1 MKAYKGFDKDL
12 KCRGFQYE
20 IGKEYE
26 EKEAEAC
33 EKGFHACENPLEVF
47 RYYPPCDGNR
57 YCEVEQDGELSK
69 HGGDSK
75 VASTKIKI
83 GVELGLKGLIQA
95 GVSFILD
102 KVNWKADAA
111 TNTDAQSAAV
121 NLGYRSAATNTGD
134 LSAAMNT
141 GDYSAVVNSGDY
153 SAAMNTGY
161 RSAAVNSGDRSAAVN
176 TGDYSAVVNSGD
188 YSAAMNTGYRSA
200 AVNSGDRSAAVNTGD
215 YSAVVN
221 SGIQSAVVNSGIQS
235 AAVNSGIQSAAVNSG
250 IGSAAVNSGT
260 RSAAEVSNGDSVAIV
275 TGYNSKAKAGLG
287 SAIVIAERGDWNGKT
302 YPLNNIKA
310 AIVDGEKIKADTWYT
325 LKNGEFVECD

>member
-1 MKAYKGFDKDL
+1 MKAYKGFDRDL

-26 EKEAEAC
+26 EKEAE
-33 EKGFHACENPLEVF
+33 ACENPLEVF

-69 HGGDSK
+69 HDGDSK

-111 TNTDAQSAAV
+111 TNTGAQSAAV

-141 GDYSAVVNSGDY
+141 GD
-153 SAAMNTGY
+153 
-161 RSAAVNSGDRSAAVN
+161 RSAAVN
-176 TGDYSAVVNSGD
+176 TGDY
-188 YSAAMNTGYRSA
+188 
-200 AVNSGDRSAAVNTGD
+200 
-215 YSAVVN
+215 
-221 SGIQSAVVNSGIQS
+221 S

-250 IGSAAVNSGT
+250 TGSAAET
-260 RSAAEVSNGDSVAIV
+260 SNGDSVAIV

-287 SAIVIAERGDWNGKT
+287 SAIVIAERGVWNGKT
-302 YPLNNIKA
+302 YPLINIKA

-325 LKNGEFVECD
+325 LINGEFVECD

>member
-121 NLGYRSAATNTGD
+121 NWGYRSAATNTGD

-141 GDYSAVVNSGDY
+141 
-153 SAAMNTGY
+153 
-161 RSAAVNSGDRSAAVN
+161 GDRSAAVN

-200 AVNSGDRSAAVNTGD
+200 AVNSGF
-215 YSAVVN
+215 
-221 SGIQSAVVNSGIQS
+221 QS
-235 AAVNSGIQSAAVNSG
+235 AAVNSGLGSAAVNSG
-250 IGSAAVNSGT
+250 TRSAAVNSGT

-287 SAIVIAERGDWNGKT
+287 SAIVIAERGVWNGKT
-302 YPLNNIKA
+302 YPLINIKA

>member
-121 NLGYRSAATNTGD
+121 NWGYRSAATNTGD

-141 GDYSAVVNSGDY
+141 
-153 SAAMNTGY
+153 
-161 RSAAVNSGDRSAAVN
+161 GDRSAAVN

-200 AVNSGDRSAAVNTGD
+200 AVNSGF
-215 YSAVVN
+215 
-221 SGIQSAVVNSGIQS
+221 QS
-235 AAVNSGIQSAAVNSG
+235 AAVNSGIGSAAVNSGFQSAAVNSG

-260 RSAAEVSNGDSVAIV
+260 RSAAVNSGTRSAAEVSNDDSVAIV

-287 SAIVIAERGDWNGKT
+287 SAIVIAERGVWNGKT
-302 YPLNNIKA
+302 YPLINIKA

>member
-1 MKAYKGFDKDL
+1 MKAYKGFDRDL

-26 EKEAEAC
+26 EKETEAC

-111 TNTDAQSAAV
+111 TN
-121 NLGYRSAATNTGD
+121 
-134 LSAAMNT
+134 
-141 GDYSAVVNSGDY
+141 
-153 SAAMNTGY
+153 
-161 RSAAVNSGDRSAAVN
+161 SGDR
-176 TGDYSAVVNSGD
+176 
-188 YSAAMNTGYRSA
+188 
-200 AVNSGDRSAAVNTGD
+200 
-215 YSAVVN
+215 
-221 SGIQSAVVNSGIQS
+221 
-235 AAVNSGIQSAAVNSG
+235 SAAVNSG
-250 IGSAAVNSGT
+250 IGSAAVNSGIGSAAVNT
-260 RSAAEVSNGDSVAIV
+260 GTGSAAEVSNGDSVAIV
-275 TGYNSKAKAGLG
+275 TGYNSKAKAGFG
-287 SAIVIAERGDWNGKT
+287 SAIVITERGVWNGKT
-302 YPLNNIKA
+302 YPLINIKA

-325 LKNGEFVECD
+325 LRNGEFVECD

>member
-121 NLGYRSAATNTGD
+121 NWGYRSAATNTGD

-141 GDYSAVVNSGDY
+141 GD
-153 SAAMNTGY
+153 
-161 RSAAVNSGDRSAAVN
+161 R
-176 TGDYSAVVNSGD
+176 
-188 YSAAMNTGYRSA
+188 
-200 AVNSGDRSAAVNTGD
+200 
-215 YSAVVN
+215 
-221 SGIQSAVVNSGIQS
+221 
-235 AAVNSGIQSAAVNSG
+235 
-250 IGSAAVNSGT
+250 SAAVNSGT

-287 SAIVIAERGDWNGKT
+287 SAIVIAERGVWNGKT
-302 YPLNNIKA
+302 YPLINIKA

>member
-1 MKAYKGFDKDL
+1 MKTYKGFDKDL

-47 RYYPPCDGNR
+47 SHYPPCDGNR

-69 HGGDSK
+69 YGGDSK

-83 GVELGLKGLIQA
+83 GVELGLKGLIKA

-102 KVNWKADAA
+102 KVNWKDDAAANTGDCSAAVNSGSHSAAVNSGDCSTAVNSGDWSAAVNSGSRSAAANTGNWSAA
-111 TNTDAQSAAV
+111 TNTGYKSAAVNSGYQSAAV
-121 NLGYRSAATNTGD
+121 NLGFQSAAVNSGDCSAAVNSGDCSAATSTGDYSAATNTGD
-134 LSAAMNT
+134 
-141 GDYSAVVNSGDY
+141 Y
-153 SAAMNTGY
+153 SAATNTG
-161 RSAAVNSGDRSAAVN
+161 G
-176 TGDYSAVVNSGD
+176 
-188 YSAAMNTGYRSA
+188 
-200 AVNSGDRSAAVNTGD
+200 
-215 YSAVVN
+215 
-221 SGIQSAVVNSGIQS
+221 
-235 AAVNSGIQSAAVNSG
+235 
-250 IGSAAVNSGT
+250 

-275 TGYNSKAKAGLG
+275 TGYQSKAKAGLG
-287 SAIVIAERGDWNGKT
+287 SAIVIAERDEWNGET
-302 YPLNNIKA
+302 YPLINIKA

>member
-1 MKAYKGFDKDL
+1 MDIGSVTIVILAQTKTNAEANAKIKKQIERRYKMKAYKGFDKDL

-141 GDYSAVVNSGDY
+141 GD
-153 SAAMNTGY
+153 
-161 RSAAVNSGDRSAAVN
+161 RSAAVN
-176 TGDYSAVVNSGD
+176 TGDYSAVMNTGD
-188 YSAAMNTGYRSA
+188 YSAAMNTGF
-200 AVNSGDRSAAVNTGD
+200 
-215 YSAVVN
+215 
-221 SGIQSAVVNSGIQS
+221 
-235 AAVNSGIQSAAVNSG
+235 QSAAVNSG
-250 IGSAAVNSGT
+250 IGSAAVNSGIQSAAVNSGFQSTAVNSGT
-260 RSAAEVSNGDSVAIV
+260 RSTAVNSGTGSAAEVSNGDSVAIV
-275 TGYNSKAKAGLG
+275 TGYNSKAKAGFG
-287 SAIVIAERGDWNGKT
+287 SAIVITERGVWNGKT
-302 YPLNNIKA
+302 YPLINIKA

-325 LKNGEFVECD
+325 LKNGEFVECN

>member
-1 MKAYKGFDKDL
+1 MKAYKGFDRDL

-69 HGGDSK
+69 HDGDSK

-111 TNTDAQSAAV
+111 TNT
-121 NLGYRSAATNTGD
+121 GYRSAATNTGD
-134 LSAAMNT
+134 RSAAVNTGDYSAAVNSGDYSAAMNT
-141 GDYSAVVNSGDY
+141 GYRSAAVNTGDYSAAVNSGDY

-161 RSAAVNSGDRSAAVN
+161 RSAAVNSG
-176 TGDYSAVVNSGD
+176 
-188 YSAAMNTGYRSA
+188 
-200 AVNSGDRSAAVNTGD
+200 
-215 YSAVVN
+215 
-221 SGIQSAVVNSGIQS
+221 IQS
-235 AAVNSGIQSAAVNSG
+235 AAVNSGIQSAAE
-250 IGSAAVNSGT
+250 T
-260 RSAAEVSNGDSVAIV
+260 SNGDSVAIV

-287 SAIVIAERGDWNGKT
+287 SAIVIAERGVWNGKT
-302 YPLNNIKA
+302 YPLINIKA

>member
-141 GDYSAVVNSGDY
+141 GD
-153 SAAMNTGY
+153 
-161 RSAAVNSGDRSAAVN
+161 RSAAVN

-200 AVNSGDRSAAVNTGD
+200 AVNSGF
-215 YSAVVN
+215 
-221 SGIQSAVVNSGIQS
+221 
-235 AAVNSGIQSAAVNSG
+235 QSAAVNSG
-250 IGSAAVNSGT
+250 IGSAAVNSGIQSAAVNSGT
-260 RSAAEVSNGDSVAIV
+260 GSAAEVSNGDSVAIV

>member
-1 MKAYKGFDKDL
+1 MDIGSVTIVILAQTKTNAETKNKQKGDIKMKAYKGFDRDL

-141 GDYSAVVNSGDY
+141 GDRSAAVNTGDYSAAVNSGDY

-161 RSAAVNSGDRSAAVN
+161 RSAAVNSGF
-176 TGDYSAVVNSGD
+176 
-188 YSAAMNTGYRSA
+188 
-200 AVNSGDRSAAVNTGD
+200 
-215 YSAVVN
+215 
-221 SGIQSAVVNSGIQS
+221 
-235 AAVNSGIQSAAVNSG
+235 QSAAVNSG

-260 RSAAEVSNGDSVAIV
+260 RSAAVNSGTGSAAEVSNGDSVAIV

-302 YPLNNIKA
+302 YPLINIKA

-325 LKNGEFVECD
+325 LKNGEFVEYD

>member
-12 KCRGFQYE
+12 KCRNFQYE

-33 EKGFHACENPLEVF
+33 EKGFYACENPLEVF

-111 TNTDAQSAAV
+111 VNSGDQSAAV
-121 NLGYRSAATNTGD
+121 NSGYYSAA
-134 LSAAMNT
+134 
-141 GDYSAVVNSGDY
+141 VNSGDY
-153 SAAMNTGY
+153 SAA
-161 RSAAVNSGDRSAAVN
+161 VNSGD
-176 TGDYSAVVNSGD
+176 
-188 YSAAMNTGYRSA
+188 
-200 AVNSGDRSAAVNTGD
+200 
-215 YSAVVN
+215 
-221 SGIQSAVVNSGIQS
+221 Q
-235 AAVNSGIQSAAVNSG
+235 
-250 IGSAAVNSGT
+250 
-260 RSAAEVSNGDSVAIV
+260 SAAEVSNGDSVAIV

-287 SAIVIAERGDWNGKT
+287 SAIVIAERGVWNGKT
-302 YPLNNIKA
+302 YPLINIKA
-310 AIVDGEKIKADTWYT
+310 AIVDGEKNKADTWYT
-325 LKNGEFVECD
+325 LINGEFVECD

>member
-121 NLGYRSAATNTGD
+121 NWGYRSAATNTGD

-141 GDYSAVVNSGDY
+141 
-153 SAAMNTGY
+153 
-161 RSAAVNSGDRSAAVN
+161 GDRSAAVN

-200 AVNSGDRSAAVNTGD
+200 AVNSGF
-215 YSAVVN
+215 
-221 SGIQSAVVNSGIQS
+221 
-235 AAVNSGIQSAAVNSG
+235 QSAAVNSG
-250 IGSAAVNSGT
+250 IGSAAVNSGTRSAAVNSGT

-287 SAIVIAERGDWNGKT
+287 SAIVIAERGVWNGKT
-302 YPLNNIKA
+302 YPLINIKA

>member
-121 NLGYRSAATNTGD
+121 NWGYRSAATNTGD

-141 GDYSAVVNSGDY
+141 
-153 SAAMNTGY
+153 
-161 RSAAVNSGDRSAAVN
+161 GDRSAAVN

-200 AVNSGDRSAAVNTGD
+200 AVNSGF
-215 YSAVVN
+215 
-221 SGIQSAVVNSGIQS
+221 QS
-235 AAVNSGIQSAAVNSG
+235 AAVNSGIGSAAVNSG

-287 SAIVIAERGDWNGKT
+287 SAIVIAERGVWNGKT
-302 YPLNNIKA
+302 YPLINIKA